1 MNLNWWIQ
9 KLWWLWCYFGS
20 GKPRDFFKSGDFG
33 ESGESAY
40 PGNSVDF
47 DEDFDYSV
55 ESGLSGYYG
64 KYCDIGESG
73 NSSANFGSRECG
85 VSGNLIG
92 SGLPGESVDFGK
104 VSDDSVEFG
113 DPDKYSKYCNSA

>member
-1 MNLNWWIQ
+1 MFFWFWQ
-9 KLWWLWCYFGS
+9 TWWL
-20 GKPRDFFKSGDFG
+20 FKSGDFG

-47 DEDFDYSV
+47 DEDF
-55 ESGLSGYYG
+55 ESGISGYYG
-64 KYCDIGESG
+64 KYCDLGESG

-85 VSGNLIG
+85 VSGNFIG

-113 DPDKYSKYCNSA
+113 DPDKYSKYWYFCLIWWFWQF